1 MDELAG
7 CRKSEW
13 EFLVRSSHDRMRAVG
28 VYDRYGGGYGAG
40 VAALAGGG
48 CDGEQ
53 TAENALNLKG
63 MTNE

>member
-7 CRKSEW
+7 CRESEG
-13 EFLVRSSHDRMRAVG
+13 EFLVHSSHDRMCAVG
-28 VYDRYGGGYGAG
+28 VYDRYGGGHGAG
-40 VAALAGGG
+40 LGVSAGGG